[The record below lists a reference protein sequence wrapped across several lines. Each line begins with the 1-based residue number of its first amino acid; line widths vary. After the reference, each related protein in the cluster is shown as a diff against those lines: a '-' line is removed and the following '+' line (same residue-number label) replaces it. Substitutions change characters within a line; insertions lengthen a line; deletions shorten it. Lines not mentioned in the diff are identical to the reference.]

1 MKIRKWFTPPK
12 GKTTYQ
18 KTRDRKRK
26 ELQNLLKEFVES
38 GIEEIQNIADSIKTH
53 MGQILHYF
61 IKKETNAK
69 AEALNRNLQR
79 FINVNYGA
87 RNTQYFLYRVKI
99 HFT

>member
-1 MKIRKWFTPPK
+1 MLLEEFT
-12 GKTTYQ
+12 
-18 KTRDRKRK
+18 D
-26 ELQNLLKEFVES
+26 S

-61 IKKETNAK
+61 VKKETNAK

-79 FINVNYGA
+79 FININYGA
-87 RNTQYFLYRVKI
+87 RNTRYFLYRVKI

>member
-1 MKIRKWFTPPK
+1 M
-12 GKTTYQ
+12 
-18 KTRDRKRK
+18 
-26 ELQNLLKEFVES
+26 LLKEFTDS
-38 GIEEIQNIADSIKTH
+38 GIEEIQNIADYIKTH

-61 IKKETNAK
+61 VKKETNAK
-69 AEALNRNLQR
+69 AETLNRNLQR

>member
-1 MKIRKWFTPPK
+1 M
-12 GKTTYQ
+12 
-18 KTRDRKRK
+18 
-26 ELQNLLKEFVES
+26 LLKEFTDS
-38 GIEEIQNIADSIKTH
+38 GIEEIQNIADYIKTH

-61 IKKETNAK
+61 VKKETNAK

-99 HFT
+99 HLT

>member
-1 MKIRKWFTPPK
+1 M
-12 GKTTYQ
+12 
-18 KTRDRKRK
+18 
-26 ELQNLLKEFVES
+26 LLKEFTDS

-61 IKKETNAK
+61 VKKETNAR

>member
-1 MKIRKWFTPPK
+1 MVS
-12 GKTTYQ
+12 
-18 KTRDRKRK
+18 
-26 ELQNLLKEFVES
+26 LLKLSLKNNYFETKCY
-38 GIEEIQNIADSIKTH
+38 APIKTH

-61 IKKETNAK
+61 VKKETNAK